1 MFKVLLADKDVDR
14 AERLADELN
23 KCGFSAAVVEPKSKS
38 LKPYIKR
45 HQPDALVIIYSFSEK
60 KILSFINQAKKS
72 NVLTVVTV
80 SKGSLCSRLI
90 KVLADDVIEVEDY
103 KNFCR
108 GYLNII
114 EEKLSYLKHE
124 NSNDKCVSY
133 GMFFADT
140 EKNIV
145 YYGKKRLNLTPTE
158 FQIMVLL
165 ILNGGNLVSK
175 SEIMK
180 QIWGTPIL
188 KSNSLNVHLQ
198 RLRKEIRKVTKNYL
212 IETVKGKGY
221 RLVKLS

>member
-1 MFKVLLADKDVDR
+1 VFKVLLADKNVDR
-14 AERLADELN
+14 AEKLADELN
-23 KCGFSAAVVEPKSKS
+23 KCGFSAAVIEPSSKS
-38 LKPYIKR
+38 IKPYIKR
-45 HQPDALVIIYSFSEK
+45 HEPDALVIIHSFSEK
-60 KILSFINQAKKS
+60 KILSLINQAKK
-72 NVLTVVTV
+72 NDVLTVVTV
-80 SKGSLCSRLI
+80 SRESLCSRLI
-90 KVLADDVIEVEDY
+90 KVLADEVIEVEDY
-103 KNFCR
+103 SNFCK

-124 NSNDKCVSY
+124 NSKDKCVSY

-158 FQIMVLL
+158 FQLMVLL

-175 SEIMK
+175 NEIMK
-180 QIWGTPIL
+180 QIWGTPVL

-198 RLRKEIRKVTKNYL
+198 RLRNEIRKVTKKYL

-221 RLVKLS
+221 RLVKLP